1 MKIEFKEIKL
11 KKLSEDYMGQHQ
23 VDPIAINLWNYFQLV
38 ISWVDAS
45 FTNKRKNFMKGV
57 PWGELYNEFQ
67 NTTINP
73 SKIEQEIEKLI
84 LDDDVTNKKGIYSYV
99 LTRNEKYLNIRAF
112 SDAMKQKVYE
122 LQKGVCVE
130 CKEEFPLS
138 GMEAD
143 HITPWHA
150 GGKTNQENCQLLC
163 KEDNRKKS
171 GK

>member
-1 MKIEFKEIKL
+1 
-11 KKLSEDYMGQHQ
+11 
-23 VDPIAINLWNYFQLV
+23 
-38 ISWVDAS
+38 
-45 FTNKRKNFMKGV
+45 
-57 PWGELYNEFQ
+57 
-67 NTTINP
+67 
-73 SKIEQEIEKLI
+73 
-84 LDDDVTNKKGIYSYV
+84 
-99 LTRNEKYLNIRAF
+99 
-112 SDAMKQKVYE
+112 MKQKVYE

-130 CKEEFPLS
+130 CKEELPLS